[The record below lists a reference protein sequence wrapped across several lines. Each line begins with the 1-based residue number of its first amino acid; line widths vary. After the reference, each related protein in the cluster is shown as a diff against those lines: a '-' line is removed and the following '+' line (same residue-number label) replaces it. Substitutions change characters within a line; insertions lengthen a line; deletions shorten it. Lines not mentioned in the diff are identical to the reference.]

1 MYRQLYSTRETP
13 QLEAVPGLAQVE
25 NSAGGFVFALD
36 DWKRLE
42 RFLIL
47 GSDAP
52 TYYTTARKLTRENA
66 ACVVRCLDADYIRAI
81 DTIRAVSV
89 AGRAPR
95 NDAALFALALA
106 ASYSD
111 VYARR
116 RAFDTLPDV
125 ARTGEHLFQFIE
137 IAEGLRG
144 HGRAFNRALKRWYLG
159 KEPRALAYQVLK
171 YRNRHNWTHR
181 DVLRLAKPKTDDATI
196 NAALRWVAKGETPG
210 GYDELTQIVAY
221 ELAKTADE
229 AALLDLI
236 RAHRLTHEMIP
247 TEALGRSDVWR
258 ALLADMPMT
267 AMIRN
272 LGRMT
277 ANGALV
283 PLGREVDIV
292 ISRLQDADRLRKAR
306 VHPLAVL
313 VALNTY
319 RQGKGIKGGLT
330 WEPIPAVVDALDA
343 AFYTAF
349 GAVEPTGKR
358 IMLALDVS
366 GSMGGPELSGM
377 TGITPRVGSAA
388 MAMVTLAAEG
398 SAHVVGFTAKNRQSW
413 NGWSNREAALTPL
426 DISPR
431 RRLDDVV
438 RSISDL
444 PFGGTD
450 CALPMLHTLERGL
463 SIDAFVIYTDN
474 ETWAGNPHP
483 FQALRQYRERT
494 GIPAKLIVV
503 GMTSTGFTIADPND
517 AGMMDVVGFDT
528 AAPNVMGSFISD

>member
-36 DWKRLE
+36 NWKRLE

-66 ACVVRCLDADYIRAI
+66 ACVIRCLDADYIRAI

-111 VYARR
+111 VHARR
-116 RAFDTLPDV
+116 RAFDALPDV

-137 IAEGLRG
+137 ITEGLRG

-171 YRNRHNWTHR
+171 YRSRHNWTHR

-196 NAALRWVAKGETPG
+196 NAALRWVAKGDTPE
-210 GYDELTQIVAY
+210 GYDELAQIVAY

-247 TEALGRSDVWR
+247 TEALGRPDVWR

-292 ISRLQDADRLRKAR
+292 ISCLQDADRLRKAR

-388 MAMVTLAAEG
+388 MAMVTAAVER
-398 SAHVVGFTAKNRQSW
+398 SVSTAGFS
-413 NGWSNREAALTPL
+413 GGMTPL

-431 RRLDDVV
+431 RRLDDVI
-438 RSISDL
+438 RSISNL
-444 PFGGTD
+444 PFDRTD
-450 CALPMLHTLERGL
+450 CALPMLHALERGL
-463 SIDAFVIYTDN
+463 SFDAFVIYTDN
-474 ETWAGNPHP
+474 ETWAGNIHP
-483 FQALRQYRERT
+483 FQALRQYRERA

-528 AAPNVMGSFISD
+528 AAPNVMGSFISG